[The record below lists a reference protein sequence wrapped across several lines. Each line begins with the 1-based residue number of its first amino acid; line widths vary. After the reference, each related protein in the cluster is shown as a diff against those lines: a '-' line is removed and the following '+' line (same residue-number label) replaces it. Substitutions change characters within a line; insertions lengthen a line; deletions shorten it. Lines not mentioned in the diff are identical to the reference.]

1 MKKVF
6 FLFLSIF
13 TRDKLVKKYI
23 KHNLNHFT
31 LKNRY
36 TKKSIIL
43 VEFNGWSLQHIIISY
58 IANFLA
64 NKFSSKIYA
73 YPGYVLDKYT
83 IDFKSKIKFFLSNF
97 FPIKQFLI
105 YTSFGTKKFFYPS
118 INSLDLDN
126 ARKIYL
132 NLLKKINSNDDVV
145 DIKINNVPI
154 GDLIYD
160 SYLKFYKLPTLN
172 ISKIDFKNFLFES
185 IKSFLFW
192 ENYLKKNNVKGIVF
206 THTVYSGAV
215 LIRIAAYKYPAIKL
229 ISGNSNSVY
238 NFNKNNFNPWLDF
251 RNLKND
257 FNKLTKTEKMKG
269 IKLSKKLIEE
279 RINGI
284 ENSNLNSAK
293 SSPYSLKKQ
302 KRAIKKSSKIK
313 ILVATHCFLDSP
325 HIYGKFFF
333 SDFMIWLNFLNSISK
348 MTNYDWYI
356 KSHPNFNPITYKI
369 LKAFV
374 KKNRNFKIL
383 PLNYNHKQIISEGI
397 NFVLTVHGTIGWEY
411 AYMGIPV
418 INASKNNPHYQFKF
432 NINPKSLKEY
442 KKILLNL
449 DKLDVKINKL
459 DIIKFYLVAYIYYVT
474 DWLFRDQKE
483 LKKALKD
490 FNKTFEVN
498 TYGNWINSF
507 NLEKHQEIKNSLN
520 RFIDSKRFKILQK
533 DSGYNLTK
541 DILSKKRFT
550 PKT

>member
-1 MKKVF
+1 M
-6 FLFLSIF
+6 
-13 TRDKLVKKYI
+13 
-23 KHNLNHFT
+23 
-31 LKNRY
+31 
-36 TKKSIIL
+36 
-43 VEFNGWSLQHIIISY
+43 
-58 IANFLA
+58 
-64 NKFSSKIYA
+64 
-73 YPGYVLDKYT
+73 
-83 IDFKSKIKFFLSNF
+83 
-97 FPIKQFLI
+97 
-105 YTSFGTKKFFYPS
+105 
-118 INSLDLDN
+118 
-126 ARKIYL
+126 
-132 NLLKKINSNDDVV
+132 
-145 DIKINNVPI
+145 
-154 GDLIYD
+154 
-160 SYLKFYKLPTLN
+160 
-172 ISKIDFKNFLFES
+172 
-185 IKSFLFW
+185 FW

-498 TYGNWINSF
+498 TM
-507 NLEKHQEIKNSLN
+507 EI
-520 RFIDSKRFKILQK
+520 
-533 DSGYNLTK
+533 G
-541 DILSKKRFT
+541 
-550 PKT
+550 

>member
-333 SDFMIWLNFLNSISK
+333 L
-348 MTNYDWYI
+348 
-356 KSHPNFNPITYKI
+356 I
-369 LKAFV
+369 L
-374 KKNRNFKIL
+374 
-383 PLNYNHKQIISEGI
+383 
-397 NFVLTVHGTIGWEY
+397 
-411 AYMGIPV
+411 
-418 INASKNNPHYQFKF
+418 
-432 NINPKSLKEY
+432 
-442 KKILLNL
+442 
-449 DKLDVKINKL
+449 
-459 DIIKFYLVAYIYYVT
+459 
-474 DWLFRDQKE
+474 
-483 LKKALKD
+483 
-490 FNKTFEVN
+490 
-498 TYGNWINSF
+498 
-507 NLEKHQEIKNSLN
+507 
-520 RFIDSKRFKILQK
+520 
-533 DSGYNLTK
+533 
-541 DILSKKRFT
+541 
-550 PKT
+550 

>member
-83 IDFKSKIKFFLSNF
+83 IDFKSKIKFFLYNF